1 MHARMRLSV
10 TAIVTAAL
18 LTVLSTAWAQNA
30 AKLIDPARARTDSLG
45 TLWYNGQDIGV
56 EGRGWTDTEGYY
68 DRFPARAKGVVRE
81 PVWELSH
88 DCAGLLLRFRTDA
101 DSLLVDWDGGGG
113 MPHFAPTGV
122 SGLDLYVLKDG
133 RWVYDW
139 TARPDTGR
147 TVRRIGKRIK
157 NHEMRDCIINLPL
170 YHGVTRLELGL
181 PAGAKLYSLPP
192 PPGKPVVIYGTSIT
206 QGGCASRPGMAHSQ
220 ILGRWLN
227 REMINLG
234 FSGNGM
240 MEPEVAN
247 LLAELDPAV
256 YVIDCIPNVGNAIG
270 HLTVPFVKILRG
282 KHPLTPILLVEDPR
296 ESNALANDSL
306 GMQFKLLTDGGD
318 HEVFLLRG
326 KGMLEEDGEST
337 VDGVHATD
345 LGFLRMARH
354 FRPAIEVLLRP
365 GE

>member
-1 MHARMRLSV
+1 MRLSV
-10 TAIVTAAL
+10 PALVAAAVL
-18 LTVLSTAWAQNA
+18 LGLSVAAAQSA
-30 AKLIDPARARTDSLG
+30 RLIDPAHARADSLG
-45 TLWYNGQDIGV
+45 TLWYDGRDIGV
-56 EGRGWTDTEGYY
+56 EGKGWTDTEGYY

-81 PVWELSH
+81 PVWDLSR
-88 DCAGLLLRFRTDA
+88 DAAGLLLRFRTDA
-101 DSLLVDWDGGGG
+101 DSILVDWDGGEG

-122 SGLDLYVLKDG
+122 SGLDLYVWKDS

-147 TVRRIGKRIK
+147 TVRRIGKLNK
-157 NHEMRDCIINLPL
+157 THEMRDCIINLPL
-170 YHGVTRLELGL
+170 YHGVTRLALGL
-181 PAGAKLYSLPP
+181 PAGARLYSLPP

-227 REMINLG
+227 REVINLG

-240 MEPEVAN
+240 LEPEVAT

-270 HLTVPFVKILRG
+270 HLTVPFVKTLRA

-296 ESNALANDSL
+296 GSNALANDSL
-306 GMQFKLLTDGGD
+306 GMQFKQLTDSGD

-326 KGMLEEDGEST
+326 EGMLEDDGEST
-337 VDGVHATD
+337 VDGVHPTD
-345 LGFLRMARH
+345 LGFMRMARH